1 MTLLKNIF
9 GRIWA
14 IWSMLSF
21 TLTFLLFFPVSMMA
35 YAFNNQCK
43 GQDYFI
49 AVARVWMK
57 VWLFLIACPLKIK
70 GYENF
75 EKGKNYIVT
84 FNHNALLDVPL
95 SAPFVPGA
103 NKTIAKDSF
112 SKVPVFGLFYK
123 RGSVLVNRKNEQSRI
138 KSFEEMK
145 NRAFLETNSLNG
157 LRSLH
162 WLVHNRFCMRK
173 DRL

>member
-95 SAPFVPGA
+95 SAPSSAVCGGGGGRP
-103 NKTIAKDSF
+103 S
-112 SKVPVFGLFYK
+112 S
-123 RGSVLVNRKNEQSRI
+123 
-138 KSFEEMK
+138 
-145 NRAFLETNSLNG
+145 
-157 LRSLH
+157 
-162 WLVHNRFCMRK
+162 
-173 DRL
+173 